1 MEHIDK
7 QLITGLILAGGRG
20 TRMGQVDKGLQTFRN
35 APMALHVLMRLSP
48 QVGQL
53 LINANQNIAV
63 YESFGIPVW
72 PDHTEGFAGPLAGL
86 QTGLMHCESPYL
98 LTAPCDSPFL
108 PEDLA
113 QKLSDALMN
122 ENADIAVAATRE
134 TENDVS
140 YTQRH
145 PVFALVKST
154 LLPSLNSFL
163 HQGGRKI
170 DSWFKEARVAEV
182 IFEDNMAFRNIN
194 TVQELRQLES

>member
-170 DSWFKEARVAEV
+170 DSWFKEACVAEV